1 MPIPVFEAS
10 STLEAQMII
19 NLLDQHD
26 IAAEMDGEYLQGG
39 VGELQAMGIVRVLV
53 SERDYPD
60 AQRVMEDWNA
70 QQSHS
75 ARDAST
81 ALRSS
86 SWNVGSLI
94 LGMLLGAAL
103 MLIFCHTG

>member
-53 SERDYPD
+53 NERDYGA
-60 AQRVMEDWNA
+60 AQRVVEDWNA
-70 QQSHS
+70 QQPESEPG
-75 ARDAST
+75 ANT

-94 LGMLLGAAL
+94 LGMLLGSAL
-103 MLIFCHTG
+103 MLIFCHAT